1 MIEAV
6 RHTDILV
13 DKMNWKR
20 LIKEWTRED
29 SLEYLFGQVYETL
42 QPLEYNV
49 KSGRDYSEDLM
60 IFKKVLEDL
69 FKELE

>member
-1 MIEAV
+1 MS
-6 RHTDILV
+6 
-13 DKMNWKR
+13 WKR
-20 LIKEWTRED
+20 LIKEYTREN

-42 QPLEYNV
+42 MPLEYNV
-49 KSGRDYSEDLM
+49 KSGKDYSEDLI

>member
-1 MIEAV
+1 MS
-6 RHTDILV
+6 
-13 DKMNWKR
+13 WKR
-20 LIKEWTRED
+20 LIKEYTRED

-49 KSGRDYSEDLM
+49 KSGKDYSDDL
-60 IFKKVLEDL
+60 ITFKKVLEDL

>member
-1 MIEAV
+1 MS
-6 RHTDILV
+6 
-13 DKMNWKR
+13 WKR
-20 LIKEWTRED
+20 LIKEYTRED

-49 KSGRDYSEDLM
+49 KSGKDYSEDLI